1 MMAVLQHCINSWP
14 YSNNLH
20 VLWRP
25 MLWAGSLRVCAKLHT
40 YFITLVSQVGCGMT
54 AVQSEPVRGL
64 RLCCAL
70 LCCGALQVLRGPA
83 CQSTCMAIKGMFGDR
98 RPCGWWTAGSW
109 MEGWASQV
117 LMYATYLFF
126 YFLYVHHRE
135 SDT

>member
-1 MMAVLQHCINSWP
+1 MYCGDPGLQAEILTLPNS
-14 YSNNLH
+14 
-20 VLWRP
+20 

-117 LMYATYLFF
+117 LMYATYLFSIS
-126 YFLYVHHRE
+126 YTSITE
-135 SDT
+135 SRIPDVCA